1 MVEVLSPSDRLA
13 DTDSKMLEWIDNCV
27 PLAWLINGDNRTV
40 SIYRAGLP
48 PEIQPGVLSV
58 RGEGSVGGFT
68 LDLLDIWAGL

>member
-27 PLAWLINGDNRTV
+27 PLAWLINV

-48 PEIQPGVLSV
+48 PEIQTGVLSV